1 MGTKAASVAI
11 AADHAGLEMKKAL
24 AEKMEE
30 WGYQVQDLGPG
41 TTDPVDYPD
50 YAEAVALRVSN
61 GNADFGV
68 LVCGTG
74 IGMSITAN
82 KFPNVR
88 AALLYDEYAA
98 RYSRMHNDANVAAF
112 GARTM
117 KVDDAVAR
125 LKIFLSEGFEK
136 GRHERRVKKIG
147 SIEKRVGRHG
157 A

>member
-1 MGTKAASVAI
+1 MSIAV
-11 AADHAGLEMKKAL
+11 AADHAGLEMKRSLVEAL
-24 AEKMEE
+24 MN
-30 WGYQVQDLGPG
+30 WGYHVEDLGPG

-88 AALLYDEYAA
+88 AALLYDDYAA
-98 RYSRMHNDANVAAF
+98 KYSRMHNDANVAAF

-117 KVDDAVAR
+117 KVEAAIAR
-125 LKIFLSEGFEK
+125 LKIFLSEAFEK

-147 SIEKRVGRHG
+147 GIEKRICRQG